1 MERDTDFTIIDLAA
15 KCRSKSE
22 IYRILATEGGVYL
35 PPMQD
40 ATQKYLRDVLRGNK
54 LYVKC
59 KDVKIVHVPH
69 YKGLRVKEI
78 LNYAKSK
85 VHILN
90 YMPHYKYNKDLN
102 RTWLWNVVN
111 SLIPDE
117 FKSFIADN
125 VKERKEAL
133 MKS

>member
-1 MERDTDFTIIDLAA
+1 MEGDTDFTIIDLAA

-22 IYRILATEGGVYL
+22 VYHILATEGEVYL
-35 PPMQD
+35 PLMQD
-40 ATQKYLRDVLRGNK
+40 VTQKYLRDILRGNK
-54 LYVKC
+54 LYVKS
-59 KDVKIVHVPH
+59 KNFKIVHVPH

-78 LNYAKSK
+78 LNYSKSK
-85 VHILN
+85 VHILK
-90 YMPHYKYNKDLN
+90 YMPDYEYNKDPN

>member
-22 IYRILATEGGVYL
+22 VYHILATEGGVYL

-40 ATQKYLRDVLRGNK
+40 ATQKYLRDILRGNK

-85 VHILN
+85 VHILK
-90 YMPHYKYNKDLN
+90 YMPDYEYNKDPN

-125 VKERKEAL
+125 VKERKKL
-133 MKS
+133 